1 MAMFDAENAT
11 VKTRHAL
18 AHAQAMAK
26 ELGHP
31 EVTSLHLLMAI
42 ISQDGGLARPLLE
55 RAGVHGAAIER
66 AVSAAFAR
74 TPQVAGADLR
84 VSRELGEVLD
94 LAAGE
99 VADLKDK
106 FVSTEHVILAFL
118 GDKANRAGIKAAKVL
133 RELGASRDMVL
144 SALREVRG
152 SQTADTENPEA
163 TYEALSKYAR
173 DLTALAR
180 LEKLDPVIGRDAEVR
195 RALQVL
201 SRRTKNNPVL
211 IGDPGVGKTALAEGI
226 AQRIAMGDVPESLK
240 DKRLLQLDLA
250 SLVAGAKYRGEFEE
264 RLKAVLKEV
273 SAEQGRIILF
283 IDELHTLVGAGAAE
297 GAQDAANMLKP
308 ALARG
313 ELRCIGATTL
323 DEYRKHIEKD
333 KALER
338 RFQPVLIEEPSVD
351 DTIAILR
358 GLREKFEAH
367 HGVTIEDASLVA
379 AARLSHRYIQNRFL
393 PDKAIDLIDEAAAK
407 LKMEIESVPLPIDER
422 ERIITRLQIEKTAL
436 AREKRKDKA
445 QEARLRDVEHELAT
459 LQEEVAAMRSR
470 WQTER
475 DKMAEFKQHSEQI
488 ERVKAEAARAS
499 RAGDLDRAAELTYGT
514 LRDLERSR
522 ELARDELRRV
532 LSGGESFIRE
542 EVTDADVAGIV
553 AKWTGIPVDRMLESE
568 QDRLLHMEENLHRR
582 VVGQDEAIGRVSS
595 AVRKARAGLSD
606 PNRPTG
612 AFLFLGPTGVGKTEL
627 AKALAEFL
635 FDDERAIVRIDMSE
649 YMEKFAVSRLIGAP
663 PGYVG
668 YEEGGQLTEAVRR
681 RPYSVVLLDEIEKA
695 HHDVFNVLLQLLDDG
710 RLTDSQGR
718 TVDFRNTI
726 VLMTSNIGS
735 ELAREGLDRSQLERA
750 REEALRRHFRPEFLN
765 RLDDIIQFHP
775 LGAEHMHGIL
785 DIQLD
790 RLGKRLE
797 QRELELEV
805 TASAREALARRGYDP
820 DFGARPLKRL
830 LEQTIVDPLAR
841 GILEG
846 RFFAGTRVIVEL
858 GAAIGGDMP
867 SIVIRAEHAKAA

>member
-1 MAMFDAENAT
+1 MAVFDAESAT

-31 EVTSLHLLMAI
+31 EITSLHLLMAI

-55 RAGVHGAAIER
+55 RAGVHGGAIER
-66 AVSAAFAR
+66 AVSAGFAR

-84 VSRELGEVLD
+84 VARELGEALD

-99 VADLKDK
+99 AADLKDK

-118 GDKANRAGIKAAKVL
+118 GDKADRGGIKAAKVL

-152 SQTADTENPEA
+152 TQSVDTENPEA

-180 LEKLDPVIGRDAEVR
+180 AEKLDPVIGRDAEIR

-226 AQRIAMGDVPESLK
+226 AQRIASGDVPESLK

-250 SLVAGAKYRGEFEE
+250 ALVAGAKYRGEFEE

-273 SAEQGRIILF
+273 AAEQGRIILF
-283 IDELHTLVGAGAAE
+283 IDELHTMVGAGAAE

-338 RFQPVLIEEPSVD
+338 RFQPVLIEEPAVD

-367 HGVTIEDASLVA
+367 HGVIIEDAALVA

-393 PDKAIDLIDEAAAK
+393 PDKAIDLVDEAAAK
-407 LKMEIESVPLPIDER
+407 LKMEVESVPLPIDER
-422 ERIITRLQIEKTAL
+422 ERKITRLQIEKTAL

-445 QEARLRDVEHELAT
+445 QKERLREVEEELAS

-475 DKMAEFKQHSEQI
+475 DKMSELKQLSEQI
-488 ERVKAEAARAS
+488 ERVRGEAARAS
-499 RAGDLDRAAELTYGT
+499 RTGDLDRAAELTYGT
-514 LRDLERSR
+514 LRDLEQSR
-522 ELARDELRRV
+522 DHARDELRRV
-532 LSGGESFIRE
+532 LSGGSSFIRE

-553 AKWTGIPVDRMLESE
+553 AKWTGIPVDKMLESE
-568 QDRLLHMEENLHRR
+568 QDRLLRMEENLHRR
-582 VVGQDEAIGRVSS
+582 VVGQDEAVRQVAA

-606 PNRPTG
+606 PHRPTG

-718 TVDFRNTI
+718 TVAFRNTI

-735 ELAREGLDRSQLERA
+735 ELIREGLERTELERA
-750 REEALRRHFRPEFLN
+750 REAALRRHFRPEFLN

-775 LGAEHMHGIL
+775 LGAEHMQGIL
-785 DIQLD
+785 EIQL
-790 RLGKRLE
+790 RRLE
-797 QRELELEV
+797 ARLADRELELEV
-805 TASAREALARRGYDP
+805 TSAAREALAQRGYDP

-830 LEQTIVDPLAR
+830 LEQTIVDSLAK

-846 RFFAGTRVIVEL
+846 RYFPGTRVVVDATPSES
-858 GAAIGGDMP
+858 GAMP
-867 SIVIRAEHAKAA
+867 SIEVRAEHARAA